1 LESAGFHRPYEKVS
15 MQTLE
20 DAPAGEESV
29 RTTLPTR
36 RFVLAWVVMVGGL
49 VGFWCC
55 RPWLDVRVFNFG
67 QIIVLMASWKI
78 ASLLCLPPQDWVRLP
93 PLRLLAYCAWVGM
106 QPRQFFKGQKTAP
119 GAPIPTV
126 RVFLLNVLTGLVLLW
141 IASYGLPTATPWV
154 VRFWIGLV
162 AVAFLELIAR
172 LDLYALIFRKMGFAV
187 EKMWDCPIAA
197 TSLGDFWGKRWNR
210 LVPGFLREVVFMP
223 LARRVGP
230 RLALLAVFL
239 YSGLYHEG
247 VSFMAHSGYGGP
259 MLYFLIQYA
268 GVMAESSR
276 AGRRGL
282 RDHPWL
288 GRVWTA
294 AVILLPIR
302 LFLHRGLVDD
312 YLVPMLIASGIR
324 GLDR

>member
-1 LESAGFHRPYEKVS
+1 

-20 DAPAGEESV
+20 EAPAGEESV

-55 RPWLDVRVFNFG
+55 RPWLPTRVFDFG
-67 QIIVLMASWKI
+67 QIVVLMLSWKI
-78 ASLLCLPPQDWVRLP
+78 ASLICMTPRDWSRMTR
-93 PLRLLAYCAWVGM
+93 LRLLAYCVWLGM
-106 QPRQFFKGQKTAP
+106 QPRQFLVGQKAP
-119 GAPIPTV
+119 PDAPLPTIRGFV
-126 RVFLLNVLTGLVLLW
+126 LNVLTGLTLVFLVPR
-141 IASYGLPTATPWV
+141 ILPAATPWV
-154 VRFWIGLV
+154 VRFAIGLV
-162 AVAFLELIAR
+162 GFCFLMLIAR
-172 LDLYALIFRKMGFAV
+172 FDFWALIFRAMGFAV
-187 EKMWDCPIAA
+187 EKLWDCPVAA

-210 LVPGFLREVVFMP
+210 IVPGFLREVVYMP
-223 LARRVGP
+223 LARRRRVGP

-247 VSFMAHSGYGGP
+247 FSVMAGSGYGGP

-268 GVMAESSR
+268 GVMVESTR
-276 AGRRGL
+276 VGRRGL

-302 LFLHRGLVDD
+302 LFLHRALVDD
-312 YLVPMLIASGIR
+312 YLVPMLIASGIP